1 MNNLATVQ
9 TSIFAA
15 LDALPKTYPVYDAVP
30 QGVAKPYIVIGGWSA
45 DPGEELQAMTTDASV
60 EIDTW
65 SAQNGKAQTHA
76 MQEFVRA
83 RLDGQTIAGSW
94 LATEDFASILEDPS
108 STASARIYHGVARY
122 RVRV

>member
-9 TSIFAA
+9 TSIYAA
-15 LDALPKTYPVYDAVP
+15 LNAAPQTYPVYDAVP
-30 QGVAKPYIVIGGWSA
+30 QGVAKPYIVIGGWNA
-45 DPGEELQAMTTDASV
+45 DPDEELQAMTTDASV

-65 SAQNGKAQTHA
+65 SATNGKSQSHA

-83 RLDGQTIAGSW
+83 RLDGQTISGSW
-94 LATEDFASILEDPS
+94 LVTEDFASILEDVG
-108 STASARIYHGVARY
+108 STAAARIYHGVARY

>member
-65 SAQNGKAQTHA
+65 STQNGKSQTHA

-94 LATEDFASILEDPS
+94 LVTEDFASILEDPS
-108 STASARIYHGVARY
+108 STASARIYHGVQRF